1 MDVQVRASS
10 TSPTLL
16 VVDDDAGILTAL
28 SNLLED
34 EGYKV
39 IAAENGKRGLELVE
53 AGLRPSAI
61 ILDLM
66 MPVMDGWDFRAEQLR
81 DPAIRETPV
90 IVLTAT
96 GFSRQTIRDQFGGV
110 EYLPKPPPTGHL
122 LDTLRRVCG
131 AH

>member
-1 MDVQVRASS
+1 MDAQLGASL
-10 TSPTLL
+10 PTLL
-16 VVDDDAGILTAL
+16 VVDDDAGIVTAL
-28 SNLLED
+28 SSLLED

-81 DPAIRETPV
+81 DPAIRDTPV

-110 EYLPKPPPTGHL
+110 EYLPKPPPTGNL

>member
-1 MDVQVRASS
+1 MDARSSASA
-10 TSPTLL
+10 PTLL
-16 VVDDDAGILTAL
+16 VVDDDANIARAL

-34 EGYKV
+34 EGYRV
-39 IAAENGKRGLELVE
+39 VAAENGKRGLELVE
-53 AGLRPSAI
+53 AGLRPNAI

-66 MPVMDGWDFRAEQLR
+66 MPVMDGWDFRAEQLK

-96 GFSRQTIRDQFGGV
+96 GFSRRTIREQFGGV
-110 EYLPKPPPTGHL
+110 EYLAKPPSTDHL
-122 LDTLRRVCG
+122 LDTLRRVCA

>member
-1 MDVQVRASS
+1 MDARSPASG
-10 TSPTLL
+10 PTLL
-16 VVDDDAGILTAL
+16 VVDDDANIARAL

-34 EGYKV
+34 EGYRV
-39 IAAENGKRGLELVE
+39 VAAENGKRGLELVE
-53 AGLRPSAI
+53 AGLRPNAI

-66 MPVMDGWDFRAEQLR
+66 MPVMDGWDFRAEQLK

-96 GFSRQTIRDQFGGV
+96 GFSRRTIREQFGGV
-110 EYLPKPPPTGHL
+110 EYLAKPPSTDHL
-122 LDTLRRVCG
+122 LDTLRRVCA

>member
-1 MDVQVRASS
+1 MDARLLASA
-10 TSPTLL
+10 PTLL
-16 VVDDDAGILTAL
+16 LVDDDANIARAL

-34 EGYKV
+34 EGYRV
-39 IAAENGKRGLELVE
+39 VAAENGKRGLELVE
-53 AGLRPSAI
+53 AGLRPNAI

-66 MPVMDGWDFRAEQLR
+66 MPVMDGWDFRAEQLK

-96 GFSRQTIRDQFGGV
+96 GFSRRTIREQFGGV
-110 EYLPKPPPTGHL
+110 EYLAKPPSTDHL
-122 LDTLRRVCG
+122 LDTLRRVCA

>member
-1 MDVQVRASS
+1 MDAGSSASV
-10 TSPTLL
+10 PTLL
-16 VVDDDAGILTAL
+16 VVDDDANIARAL

-34 EGYKV
+34 EGYRV
-39 IAAENGKRGLELVE
+39 VAAENGKRGLELVE
-53 AGLRPSAI
+53 AGLRPNAI

-66 MPVMDGWDFRAEQLR
+66 MPVMDGWDFRAEQLK

-96 GFSRQTIRDQFGGV
+96 GFSRRTIREQFGSV
-110 EYLPKPPPTGHL
+110 EYLAKPPSTDHL
-122 LDTLRRVCG
+122 LNTLRRVCA

>member
-1 MDVQVRASS
+1 MDARAPASP
-10 TSPTLL
+10 PTLL
-16 VVDDDAGILTAL
+16 VVDDDANITRAL

-34 EGYKV
+34 EGYRV
-39 IAAENGKRGLELVE
+39 VAAENGKRGLELVE
-53 AGLRPSAI
+53 AGLRPNAI

-66 MPVMDGWDFRAEQLR
+66 MPVMDGWDFRAEQLK

-96 GFSRQTIRDQFGGV
+96 GFSRRTIREQFGGV
-110 EYLPKPPPTGHL
+110 EYLAKPPSTDHL
-122 LDTLRRVCG
+122 LDTLRRVCA

>member
-1 MDVQVRASS
+1 MDARAPASA
-10 TSPTLL
+10 PTLL
-16 VVDDDAGILTAL
+16 VVDDDANIARAL

-34 EGYKV
+34 EGYRV
-39 IAAENGKRGLELVE
+39 VAAENGKRGLELVE
-53 AGLRPSAI
+53 AGLRPNAI

-66 MPVMDGWDFRAEQLR
+66 MPVMDGWDFRAEQLK

-96 GFSRQTIRDQFGGV
+96 GFSRKTIREQFGGV
-110 EYLPKPPPTGHL
+110 EYLAKPPSTDHL
-122 LDTLRRVCG
+122 LDTLRRVCA

>member
-1 MDVQVRASS
+1 MDARASAS
-10 TSPTLL
+10 APTIL
-16 VVDDDAGILTAL
+16 VVDDDANIARAL

-34 EGYKV
+34 EGYRV
-39 IAAENGKRGLELVE
+39 VAAENGKRGLELVE
-53 AGLRPSAI
+53 AGLRPNAI

-66 MPVMDGWDFRAEQLR
+66 MPVMDGWDFRAEQLK

-96 GFSRQTIRDQFGGV
+96 GFSRRTIREQFGGV
-110 EYLPKPPPTGHL
+110 ECLAKPPSTDHL
-122 LDTLRRVCG
+122 LDTLRRVCA